1 MRIFLAFGIALALAT
16 AAGLTFAAFVMRAP
30 ASDVQQLALILAG
43 SGAFSLLLAGAGV
56 RFFSGRRVGLRV
68 WLGAVYGAGLLVTL
82 VNVLAASLLMFISS
96 HDLLL
101 LLLVLGFAT
110 ALSLVFGYAVTGALV
125 ADLGQL
131 AGAAGRLAAGDLRTR
146 TGVAGADEVARLGA
160 AFDHMAERLEAGIE
174 RERAQETARREMVAA
189 VSHDLRTPLTTM
201 RAMIEAITDG
211 VVSEPEDVQR
221 YLGLVRSEVHH
232 LSGLIDDLFE
242 LSQIESGAL
251 RLDLEPTHL
260 SELVAQT
267 LDAYEAPARDV
278 GITLENGA
286 DDAIPPMQADPAR
299 LMRVLRNLIDNALR
313 HTPAGGRIEVEARLE
328 PAIAPTTSGNRAD
341 LGVSSVGATGKVR
354 AIQSARPPATVRVSV
369 RDTGPGLPE
378 GEIERVFDRFFQ
390 GAPARTRSDGSATKG
405 AGLGLTIAR
414 GLVQAHG
421 GRMWAESR
429 PGAGATF
436 FFTLP
441 LSAPSIAE

>member
-1 MRIFLAFGIALALAT
+1 M
-16 AAGLTFAAFVMRAP
+16 
-30 ASDVQQLALILAG
+30 
-43 SGAFSLLLAGAGV
+43 
-56 RFFSGRRVGLRV
+56 
-68 WLGAVYGAGLLVTL
+68 
-82 VNVLAASLLMFISS
+82 
-96 HDLLL
+96 
-101 LLLVLGFAT
+101 VLGFAT

-125 ADLGQL
+125 ADLGRL

-146 TGVAGADEVARLGA
+146 TGVEGADEVARLGA

-174 RERAQETARREMVAA
+174 RERAQELARREMVAA

-221 YLGLVRSEVHH
+221 YLGLVRGEVHH
-232 LSGLIDDLFE
+232 LSSLIDDLFE
-242 LSQIESGAL
+242 LSQIESGAVK
-251 RLDLEPTHL
+251 LDLEQTDL

-267 LDAYEAPARDV
+267 LDAYEAPAHDAE
-278 GITLENGA
+278 ITLQNSA
-286 DDAIPPMQADPAR
+286 DGDLPPVPADPAR

-313 HTPAGGRIEVEARLE
+313 HTPAGGRIQVAAALE
-328 PAIAPTTSGNRAD
+328 PAGAA
-341 LGVSSVGATGKVR
+341 GVRSAARRDGAAVR
-354 AIQSARPPATVRVSV
+354 ISV

-378 GEIERVFDRFFQ
+378 GEIERVFDRFFR
-390 GAPARTRSDGSATKG
+390 GAPARTRSNGATTKG

-421 GRMWAESR
+421 GRMWAESQ

-436 FFTLP
+436 SFTLP
-441 LSAPSIAE
+441 LMRDAA